1 MQKYKYW
8 GRSYE
13 MSEEIR
19 VLIAD
24 DNIEFGDIL
33 NNHISLQPDMK
44 VVGLARDGQEAVDM
58 LESVEPDII
67 LLDIIMPNLDGIGV
81 LERISEM
88 KPGSRPA
95 VIMLTAIGQE
105 IFIQKAIL
113 LGADYYVVKPFD
125 INVLISRVRHVH
137 KEKASVLFSNANF
150 QSVATPVQ
158 ERTLTAPSYN
168 LELEVTNL
176 MREVGIPPHMIGYQ
190 YIREAILLSIN
201 NSRSFTAV
209 TKVLY
214 PAVAEKFDT
223 TPQKVERAIRNA
235 IEGAWERSSGDSLDA
250 LFGYATNPKKPR
262 PTNSEFIAMVADKIR
277 LKLGLEKKA

>member
-1 MQKYKYW
+1 
-8 GRSYE
+8 
-13 MSEEIR
+13 MSGEIR

-33 NNHISLQPDMK
+33 NNHISQQPDMR
-44 VVGLARDGQEAVDM
+44 VVGLARDGQEAIDM
-58 LESVEPDII
+58 LDAAKPDII

-81 LERISEM
+81 LERISAM

-105 IFIQKAIL
+105 LFIQKAIL

-125 INVLISRVRHVH
+125 IQVLISRIRHVH
-137 KEKASVLFSNANF
+137 SEKASTLFSNANF
-150 QSVATPVQ
+150 PSVSSPAGEKIPA
-158 ERTLTAPSYN
+158 APAYN

-190 YIREAILLSIN
+190 YIREAIMQFIT

-235 IEGAWERSSGDSLDA
+235 IEGAWERTGGDSLDA
-250 LFGYATNPKKPR
+250 LFGYSANPKKLR
-262 PTNSEFIAMVADKIR
+262 PTNSEFIAMMADKLR
-277 LKLGLEKKA
+277 LMLDIDKKN